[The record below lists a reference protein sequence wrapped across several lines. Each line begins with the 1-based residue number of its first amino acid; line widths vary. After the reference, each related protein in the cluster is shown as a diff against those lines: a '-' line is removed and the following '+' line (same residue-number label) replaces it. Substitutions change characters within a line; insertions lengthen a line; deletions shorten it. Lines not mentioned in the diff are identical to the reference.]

1 MNGIWDLEK
10 CPVPER
16 SMVKDEFG
24 EGTVCSI
31 LYEEVYNANRRI
43 CEKLGVEE
51 DKDVELIIGNLL
63 KIGEYQSMKMYDY
76 GAQRNRDLRVEG
88 MMV

>member
-1 MNGIWDLEK
+1 MNGLWDLGR
-10 CPVPER
+10 CSVPEG

-24 EGTVCSI
+24 EGSVCST

-43 CEKLGVEE
+43 CERLGVEE
-51 DKDVELIIGNLL
+51 DRDLELIIGNLL

-76 GAQRNRDLRVEG
+76 GAEDGRGGNL
-88 MMV
+88 